1 MYKKYVVFIL
11 YTILFLKSSLKS
23 EFTKVINEMKV
34 TFFLNFIQF
43 SILCLKYNT
52 NNDKKYIL

>member
-43 SILCLKYNT
+43 SILRLKYNT